1 MPSCQAMAPV
11 GTRRGDALPQRN
23 MRAEARQADHIDRL
37 RQEERVL
44 MEDMGL
50 PEFCQYAHR

>member
-1 MPSCQAMAPV
+1 MAPV